1 MHGFGDRVAAA
12 PGIFR
17 PMPTPSE
24 QKALA
29 FVAIVILLGGAVRVV
44 RAGSAAGPTESE
56 QQALAGQSTAADQAA
71 TDAANKKGKKTARSR
86 RQAPSTRDTV
96 AQVVAGVS
104 SVPPTFARP
113 GDPFSHTPYGSAS
126 SRTGFPPPG
135 PRIDVDYRKSAPLP
149 RATIDRTE
157 PSRIDLDVASAA
169 DIDKLPRVGPAMAK
183 RIVANRDSFG
193 AFKSLDGLGRVKGL
207 GDATLQRLRELVTFS
222 GVAPARAE
230 H

>member
-1 MHGFGDRVAAA
+1 
-12 PGIFR
+12 
-17 PMPTPSE
+17 MPTPSE

-71 TDAANKKGKKTARSR
+71 TEAANKKGKKTARSR

-96 AQVVAGVS
+96 AQVVAGVA

-149 RATIDRTE
+149 RASIDRSD
-157 PSRIDLDVASAA
+157 PSRDRTQPARLDLDVASVAN
-169 DIDKLPRVGPAMAK
+169 IDKLPRVGSAMAR